1 MHRTNKMTTNNTAKN
16 TYIVTGRVEGQEAI
30 VKIIIASNELIA
42 TSTMEHFLKTEQEWT
57 VGEDVYVDEPIILQ
71 DAIDC
76 ALVESTTKSTEE
88 RYKKS
93 LNGEIKDVS
102 FSAVIGY
109 EIATQFNPFDQALI
123 LDYLLQDTSE
133 TKANFDEGTE
143 VLSVSR
149 YDDIVLEVDVNDK
162 DETVSF
168 WHVMCAQEH
177 ARLVDLYQN
186 NNLLLDIIDSEE
198 VDFSDIPGMP
208 R

>member
-1 MHRTNKMTTNNTAKN
+1 MTTNKTTTN

-30 VKIIIASNELIA
+30 VKIIIAANELTA

-76 ALVESTTKSTEE
+76 ALVESTTESTDE
-88 RYKKS
+88 RYKTMLS
-93 LNGEIKDVS
+93 GDKDNVS
-102 FSAVIGY
+102 FSFAIGY
-109 EIATQFNPFDQALI
+109 EIATQFNPFDQVQI
-123 LDYLLQDTSE
+123 LDYLLHDTSE
-133 TKANFDEGTE
+133 TKANFDEETD

-162 DETVSF
+162 DEIISF

-186 NNLLLDIIDSEE
+186 NNLLLDVIDSEE